1 MKVLVTKEYLT
12 NIANSMRSKKGNT
25 TKYKP
30 EDMSEAIDSITTTYS
45 PRFISFRE
53 YKGGDL
59 NPELAALDTSK
70 MTTMAQMFYYCDIL
84 ASLNVSTFNTENVNN
99 MRYMFYAC
107 NRIINLDLS
116 NFNTNRVTDMSYMFA
131 NCERLTLLDIRNF
144 NFSHVTSYIGMF
156 NSVPSDCKIIVAD
169 NTAKRWITNKFSNL
183 TNVKTVA
190 EL

>member
-12 NIANSMRSKKGNT
+12 NIANSIRGKKGNS

-30 EDMSEAIDSITTTYS
+30 EDMSEAIDSITTTYA
-45 PRFISFRE
+45 PRYISFRE
-53 YKGGDL
+53 YKGTDL
-59 NPELAALDTSK
+59 IPELAGLDTSK
-70 MTTMAQMFYYCDIL
+70 ITTMAQMFYYCDAL
-84 ASLNVSTFNTENVNN
+84 VSLNVSTFNTENVNN

-131 NCERLTLLDIRNF
+131 NCEGLLSLDIRNF
-144 NFSHVTSYIGMF
+144 NFSNVTSYTGMF
-156 NSVPSDCKIIVAD
+156 NGVLSDCKIIVAD
-169 NTAKRWITNKFSNL
+169 DTAKRWITSKFSNL